1 MAKLRIEEKGGAVLF
16 YGNITDLSWT
26 INEDGEEMYRGT
38 MTEEQILAA
47 AFEIEVNREIKERE
61 ENGESL

>member
-1 MAKLRIEEKGGAVLF
+1 MAKLRTEEKGGPVLF

-47 AFEIEVNREIKERE
+47 AFEIEVNREIKERL